1 MSVAMV
7 WIDSSNE
14 DEKET
19 QTVWAFI
26 HLFLF
31 LNRVFTFFTN
41 VLIVTPAFV
50 VFGCLCVAPATAAA
64 AAATDVELSSLL
76 LPILMRGSSGIFFVF
91 LCVEMVLCD
100 VVVVTVGTVATS
112 PSDLNLV
119 CGWQLPNDFDFVCWT
134 FVTDMMVT
142 DFRRLELSVDFTNEF
157 CSNVSEW
164 LVRDVNLIFG
174 WKI

>member
-1 MSVAMV
+1 MSV
-7 WIDSSNE
+7 
-14 DEKET
+14 
-19 QTVWAFI
+19 FI
-26 HLFLF
+26 HHLFLF

-41 VLIVTPAFV
+41 VLIVTPEFV
-50 VFGCLCVAPATAAA
+50 VFGCLCVAAAA

-119 CGWQLPNDFDFVCWT
+119 CG
-134 FVTDMMVT
+134 
-142 DFRRLELSVDFTNEF
+142 
-157 CSNVSEW
+157 
-164 LVRDVNLIFG
+164 
-174 WKI
+174 